1 MLVMGLTACEKTS
14 EWGFRNGETVN
25 LTVGPH
31 QGSTDDRLIVT
42 KTKESTDMK
51 LHDFPRIPGYTY
63 NVRAKFVILDNPPMD
78 GSCCH
83 FKFVKVLKKTKYNGN
98 DVFKIQLI
106 RSTLPDGDAILI
118 NKTED
123 GVFQFSYPSITLI
136 PTDDII
142 KGKLEEMNVEAA
154 RVAAA
159 FKQVLQSIDPIDV
172 SDPKFNTILKWKHII
187 ATVRHDPNNFGS
199 AYIVE
204 DISFTNR

>member
-42 KTKESTDMK
+42 KTKEPTNMQ

-83 FKFVKVLKKTKYNGN
+83 FEFCK
-98 DVFKIQLI
+98 DVVRVVYFGDTGPVISASLGQLF
-106 RSTLPDGDAILI
+106 R
-118 NKTED
+118 
-123 GVFQFSYPSITLI
+123 
-136 PTDDII
+136 
-142 KGKLEEMNVEAA
+142 
-154 RVAAA
+154 
-159 FKQVLQSIDPIDV
+159 
-172 SDPKFNTILKWKHII
+172 
-187 ATVRHDPNNFGS
+187 
-199 AYIVE
+199 
-204 DISFTNR
+204 